1 MGFFVLFLNLF
12 QQKNRSEKSLKKK
25 QRWPGLFA
33 FRVGRKKTGL
43 NLGLVTR
50 KILAFG
56 RAIILYK
63 FILIKAI

>member
-1 MGFFVLFLNLF
+1 MY
-12 QQKNRSEKSLKKK
+12 
-25 QRWPGLFA
+25 
-33 FRVGRKKTGL
+33 RVRRKKTEL

-56 RAIILYK
+56 RAIILDK